1 MLRAYTLNID
11 DRLMHA
17 AKARALHERTSV
29 SEIVRRLLSG
39 YVGLA
44 IEQQALAD
52 GAKVAETLSRYSKG
66 EVRRSEAMRAIGL
79 DIVELD
85 RFNSLMTEFGF
96 DWPEEDPARVA
107 QQAEIVAGMVAR
119 KDGAVG

>member
-1 MLRAYTLNID
+1 MLRPYTLNID
-11 DRLMHA
+11 DRLMHT
-17 AKARALHERTSV
+17 AKARALQERTSV

-44 IEQQALAD
+44 IEQPASIDDVKA
-52 GAKVAETLSRYSKG
+52 AETLSRYSKG
-66 EVRRSEAMRAIGL
+66 EIRRSEAMRAIGL

-85 RFNSLMTEFGF
+85 RFDSLMTEFGF
-96 DWPEEDPARVA
+96 DWPEQDPARVA
-107 QQAEIVAGMVAR
+107 QQAEIVAGLVGR